1 MVSEKELED
10 YDLEKIILGTLIFD
24 TKKEC
29 LNSSILQPKYFLD
42 KRNRNIFIF
51 LMDFYKKNGTLDIS
65 QIMLEVTD
73 NFKKQILFE
82 YFMNADI
89 TDVHFFQQN
98 QKKLIQKWKKFATT
112 ELLEKFNNNEIDYAT
127 MKIQLEE
134 INQNQFFKNILNV
147 SDDVESINN
156 ESKERELTKIHR
168 LDYLLKGLEYGYIYL
183 WTGVT
188 NAGKTTL
195 MIQVAKELLKEGKK
209 IFYFSGEQTAK
220 EFKNY
225 LFVSMCRK
233 EQIKYIKDP
242 YDPNIVDIV
251 PNESMSNY
259 LNDLLRDKLYLYN
272 NDIPKSD
279 IETMILVMEEAYRHG
294 IRVFFVDNFMQLDN
308 SELLE
313 QQTKI
318 MEKFK
323 RYALTKNVIINLV
336 AHPRK
341 TQFSSSR
348 LNIMDISGTQ
358 NIANKASS
366 IITITRVDSLN
377 ENDYDYA
384 KTCLGQNGYSI
395 DTCNAFIEVLKTKG
409 NGNGLVGLVYDKEL
423 KVYREARK
431 MTQEEHD
438 NFINSKSGKK
448 GRN

>member
-1 MVSEKELED
+1 MLEEKQIDD
-10 YDLEKIILGTLIFD
+10 YDLEKIILGTFILDEKNYI
-24 TKKEC
+24 
-29 LNSSILQPKYFLD
+29 SSTILEPKHFLD

-51 LMDFYKKNGTLDIS
+51 LVDFYKKNHTLNIS
-65 QIMLEVTD
+65 QLMLGITD
-73 NFKKQILFE
+73 VFQRQVIFE
-82 YFMNADI
+82 YFSNVDI
-89 TDVHFFQQN
+89 TDKHYFEQN
-98 QKKLIQKWKKFATT
+98 QKKLILKWKKFATK
-112 ELLEKFNNNEIDYAT
+112 ELLTKYNNEEIDYAT
-127 MKIQLEE
+127 LKIKLEE
-134 INQNQFFKNILNV
+134 INMNQFFKNILNI
-147 SDDVESINN
+147 SDDVKDFGNV
-156 ESKERELTKIHR
+156 SKERELTKIQR

-195 MIQVAKELLKEGKK
+195 MIQVAKELLKEGRK
-209 IFYFSGEQTAK
+209 IFYFSGEQTAQ

-225 LFVSMCRK
+225 LFVSMCSK
-233 EQIKYIKDP
+233 EQISYIKDP
-242 YDPNIVDIV
+242 HNSDIIDIV
-251 PNESMSNY
+251 PNDSMLNY

-272 NDIPKSD
+272 NEIPKND
-279 IETMILVMEEAYRHG
+279 IETMILVMEEAYKLG
-294 IRVFFVDNFMQLDN
+294 IRIFFIDNFMQLDN

-377 ENDYDYA
+377 EHDYDYA

-395 DTCNAFIEVLKTKG
+395 DSCNAFIEVLKTKG

-423 KVYREARK
+423 KIYREARK
-431 MTQEEHD
+431 MTHEEHD

>member
-89 TDVHFFQQN
+89 TDVHYFQQN
-98 QKKLIQKWKKFATT
+98 QKKLIQKWKKFETK
-112 ELLEKFNNNEIDYAT
+112 ELLEKFNNDQIDYAT

-233 EQIKYIKDP
+233 EQIQYIKDP

-251 PNESMSNY
+251 PNESMNNY

-272 NDIPKSD
+272 NDIPKND

-294 IRVFFVDNFMQLDN
+294 IRVFFIDNFMQLDN

-395 DTCNAFIEVLKTKG
+395 DSCNAFIEVLKTKG

-423 KVYREARK
+423 KIYREARK